1 MIYIDEQDTVDLLK
15 SLIRIDSVNPEL
27 MPGGP
32 GEAEIAAFVQE
43 FMVEAGLEVH
53 VQQAVP
59 GRPNVIGILH
69 GNDPVNGHSL
79 MLNGHTDTVGSGK
92 MEIPPFDPVEQDG
105 RIFGRGAADMKSGVA
120 AMLSA
125 AKAVA
130 NSGVPLR
137 GDLIVAAVVDEEYAS
152 IGTEALVKE
161 FTADAAIV
169 TEPTDLNITVAHKG
183 FAWIDINTSGHAA
196 HGSDPAEG
204 VDAIMMMADVLQK
217 LRSFDQN
224 VLRTRSHPILS
235 PPSLHASVIDGGKEL
250 STYPDSCRLQVERRT
265 VPGESRESVA
275 AEIDSILLD
284 CQSDN
289 GEFKA
294 VSDIFFYR
302 ESLEIDRD
310 EEIVRTLHHHV
321 ADVTGEIPEYN
332 GSAGWMDSGILC
344 KSGIPTVIFGPGG
357 DGFHAAVEYADRKSL
372 LACSKVL
379 AETIETF
386 CG

>member
-1 MIYIDEQDTVDLLK
+1 MICIDERGTVDLLK
-15 SLIRIDSVNPEL
+15 SLIRIDSVNPDL

-32 GEAEIAAFVQE
+32 GEAEIAVFIEE
-43 FMVEAGLEVH
+43 FMVEVGLEVY

-59 GRPNVIGILH
+59 GRPNVIGILR
-69 GNDPVNGHSL
+69 GNDPVNGKSL
-79 MLNGHTDTVGSGK
+79 MLNGHTDTVGIGK
-92 MEIPPFDPVEQDG
+92 MEIPPFDPVELDG
-105 RIFGRGAADMKSGVA
+105 RIYGRGSADMKSGVT

-125 AKAVA
+125 AKSIAK
-130 NSGVPLR
+130 SGVSLR

-152 IGTEALVKE
+152 IGTEALVKG
-161 FTADAAIV
+161 FTAVAAIV
-169 TEPTDLNITVAHKG
+169 IEPTDLNITVAHKG
-183 FAWIDINTSGHAA
+183 FAWIDIDTSGHAA

-204 VDAIMMMADVLQK
+204 VDAIMMMTDVLQK

-250 STYPDSCRLQVERRT
+250 STYPDFCRLQVERRT
-265 VPGESRESVA
+265 IPGESQESVA

-284 CQSDN
+284 CQSAN
-289 GEFKA
+289 AEFKA
-294 VSDIFFYR
+294 TSNIFFYR
-302 ESLEIDRD
+302 EPLEIDRD
-310 EEIVRTLHHHV
+310 DEVVRTLHHQV
-321 ADVTGEIPEYN
+321 GNVTGEMPEYN

-344 KSGIPTVIFGPGG
+344 KAGIPTVIFGPGG

-372 LACSKVL
+372 LACTKVL